1 MTSKLL
7 YALIFFV
14 PLAAGSG
21 ASEPP
26 KNTPAA
32 IRLSEL
38 LDFDTSACDGNCEL
52 SGCSQGQHQNFL
64 RIGEGNDTGEYH
76 SQCQAGSCRGE
87 PHNHDGCFAAGG
99 LTPEELEEMIDLIPQ
114 LSVGELVAMDTRET
128 NLLVNHRRQAA
139 QVLGCA
145 GMVLASVELTPS
157 QKT

>member
-7 YALIFFV
+7 SALIFFV

-21 ASEPP
+21 ASESP

-64 RIGEGNDTGEYH
+64 RIGEGNDAGEYH
-76 SQCQAGSCRGE
+76 NQCLAGSCRGE
-87 PHNHDGCFAAGG
+87 PPNHDACFAAGG

-114 LSVGELVAMDTRET
+114 LSVGELVAMDTREA

-139 QVLGCA
+139 QILGCA
-145 GMVLASVELTPS
+145 GMVLASVELTPR